1 MSSDTMVMIAEDGVK
16 RPTFES
22 GEDAGALAGGFAVKI
37 ARNALLSHHGGDEI
51 AGHEDGVGFFAID
64 ELDGVAEKD
73 GLSEVVQVDVTDL
86 RDAHAVKSG
95 GEPEKSDI
103 VASDLNPVALNF
115 AGIEGEAGSATEA
128 RLEK

>member
-22 GEDAGALAGGFAVKI
+22 GEDVGALAGGFAVKI

-86 RDAHAVKSG
+86 RDAHAVKVG
-95 GEPEKSDI
+95 G
-103 VASDLNPVALNF
+103 
-115 AGIEGEAGSATEA
+115 
-128 RLEK
+128 